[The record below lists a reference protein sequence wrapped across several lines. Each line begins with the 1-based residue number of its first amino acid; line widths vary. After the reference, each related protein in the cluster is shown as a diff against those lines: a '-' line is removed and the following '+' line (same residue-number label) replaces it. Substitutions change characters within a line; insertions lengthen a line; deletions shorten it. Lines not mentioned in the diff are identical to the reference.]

1 MTMTQTPRPTP
12 SDLLARHAP
21 APAADAALDAVL
33 ARVRDAAEQSSS
45 ARLLHAM
52 APVAPVAP
60 AVRGVP
66 SQHGAR
72 PRRRLVLTGG
82 IVAAAA
88 LLAVLLP
95 ATFRSADVSAA
106 ALDRL
111 ATTAAAQ
118 PATVIPDGSFLHMVR
133 IENPDGTR
141 GIPAYEGG
149 KAAGDYP
156 RTLES
161 WTAADGT
168 IWRHDRTAAGAEEWW
183 RFPALAA
190 AGDGL
195 GRSPADL
202 AALPTD
208 AEALLALIRPRVQ
221 GSSSNDE
228 AVFVFL
234 GDALRTGYVPPEVAR
249 AMISAMA
256 RLPHIET
263 ARSRTAA
270 GAPCLAVRYAEPER
284 PGELQGVCFA
294 EDTASLVGEET
305 LQDGEVVYSSII
317 TEREI
322 VAALPADAARN
333 ATGDGSGPKVG

>member
-1 MTMTQTPRPTP
+1 MYKRQ
-12 SDLLARHAP
+12 
-21 APAADAALDAVL
+21 VL
-33 ARVRDAAEQSSS
+33 ARVRERADHSPTALRSHPTGPSGPPR
-45 ARLLHAM
+45 RL
-52 APVAPVAP
+52 
-60 AVRGVP
+60 
-66 SQHGAR
+66 AR

-82 IVAAAA
+82 IAAAGA
-88 LLAVLLP
+88 LLAIFLP
-95 ATFRSADVSAA
+95 ATLRSADVSAA

-118 PATVIPDGSFLHMVR
+118 PATVIPEGSYLHMVTV
-133 IENPDGTR
+133 ENPQGA
-141 GIPAYEGG
+141 PAYG
-149 KAAGDYP
+149 AASEFRPPPGEYP

-168 IWRHDRTAAGAEEWW
+168 TFRHDRTAAGAEEWW

-228 AVFVFL
+228 AAFTYL
-234 GDALRTGYVPPEVAR
+234 GDSLRMGYAPPEVAR
-249 AMISAMA
+249 AMIAAMA

-263 ARSRTAA
+263 EQSRTSSDE
-270 GAPCLAVRYAEPER
+270 PCLAVRYAEPTR
-284 PGELQGVCFA
+284 RGVVWGVCFA
-294 EDTASLVGEET
+294 EDTASIVGEEVRE
-305 LQDGEVVYSSII
+305 DGDVTFSSVI

-322 VAALPADAARN
+322 VAALPADVARN